1 MFPQFT
7 TYFFQFHQLHVP
19 SVGTIKLVQQPASLD
34 VAAKLIRPP
43 QFEIRFSEDGWL
55 TKHQLTHFGA
65 QLHFDEEA
73 TRRSLEEAGA
83 QLKKT
88 IERQPFLWNG
98 IGTFS
103 YINEKLS
110 FEPHEHKSILQP
122 ITAERVLREG
132 VQHSVLIG
140 DQRVLSN
147 GHATIE
153 EEVERHWNWSLIAGW
168 SIVVLALFFILFFL
182 YQHQFS
188 STASGLR
195 ENVTSAPPPAT
206 YVQ

>member
-1 MFPQFT
+1 MLPQFT
-7 TYFFQFHQLHVP
+7 TYFFQFHQVHVP
-19 SVGTIKLVQQPASLD
+19 SVGTIRLIQQPASLD

-55 TKHQLTHFGA
+55 TKHQLVHFGA

-73 TRRSLEEAGA
+73 TRKSLEEAGA

-88 IERQPFLWNG
+88 IQQQPFLWNG
-98 IGTFS
+98 IGTFT
-103 YINEKLS
+103 YTNETLL
-110 FEPHEHKSILQP
+110 FEPHQHDAVLQP
-122 ITAERVLREG
+122 VTAERVLREG
-132 VQHSVLIG
+132 VQHSILIG
-140 DQRVLSN
+140 DQMVLSD
-147 GHATIE
+147 GHAANDET
-153 EEVERHWNWSLIAGW
+153 VERHWNWSLIAGW

-182 YQHQFS
+182 YQHQFG

-195 ENVTSAPPPAT
+195 EKVTAAPPPAA